1 MSGWRV
7 AAACTIAL
15 VCALPA
21 RGAGAA
27 PFSVKSGLFPPAPT
41 LPAGSRNDNSE
52 PGIAVDGAGAFYS
65 VANINIAAAP
75 NDPRSAGE
83 PGVDVWRS
91 VDRGR
96 TYKWVASPLN
106 PVQFASGIG
115 GFDADIAAARY
126 RNSKGR
132 YNVYAV
138 TTALSSTAL
147 AMSDDSGS
155 TWRLAA
161 PGFVSVA
168 PADRP
173 WLVAEGSCGLYLVYH
188 QFDTD
193 ATAVTHLS
201 TCASDLQTA
210 LGSPFA
216 QLASFAADPNPGES
230 FGHPGID
237 DTPSSPHHGA
247 LYV

>member
-1 MSGWRV
+1 MKSWR
-7 AAACTIAL
+7 AGLA
-15 VCALPA
+15 CALAFACAPPA
-21 RGAGAA
+21 HAAA
-27 PFSVKSGLFPPAPT
+27 PFSVRSGLFPPAPT
-41 LPAGSRNDNSE
+41 LPAGSRNDNAE
-52 PGIAVDGAGAFYS
+52 TGIAVDGAGAFYTA
-65 VANINIAAAP
+65 ANINVANAQ

-83 PGVDVWRS
+83 PGIDVWRS
-91 VDRGR
+91 GDHGR
-96 TYKWVASPLN
+96 TYRWVASPLN
-106 PVQFASGIG
+106 PVRFASGIG

-138 TTALSSTAL
+138 TTAVSSTAL
-147 AMSDDSGS
+147 AMSDDSGV
-155 TWRLAA
+155 TWRHAP

-173 WLVAEGSCGLYLVYH
+173 WVMAEGSCGLYLVYH

-210 LGSPFA
+210 VGSPFA
-216 QLASFAADPNPGES
+216 Q
-230 FGHPGID
+230 
-237 DTPSSPHHGA
+237 
-247 LYV
+247 